1 MQHGLENTDSTI
13 EPLKNGRYR
22 HYKGQFYQVLGTA
35 RHSETREWL
44 VVYRCLYDDYSLWVR
59 PLEMFIESIV
69 LENGVQVPRFSFV
82 DQDVDDFVNSS
93 DGEPVGNLG
102 K

>member
-1 MQHGLENTDSTI
+1 MQHELEKSDSTI

-22 HYKGQFYQVLGTA
+22 HYKGQFYQVLATA

-93 DGEPVGNLG
+93 DGEPVGNFG